1 MRTRRLN
8 LAPMAA
14 GLAALLLS
22 SEAGL
27 ANSAV
32 SARPTD
38 GSADRPRSQLDNPQ
52 SSAQSVLA
60 EARAAQPQHA
70 HPLYGP
76 HTLEHTRAALAFYE
90 ELAAGGGWP
99 MLPPQIAGLRAG
111 SRGGNV
117 EQLKV
122 RLILTGDLD
131 PDAAGGDLFD
141 KATEE
146 ALKRFQVRHGLS
158 QTGSVGRLTTRALNV
173 PVDVRLNQLRASIHR
188 LEGNAFAF
196 TSRYVVV
203 NIPGAQV
210 EAIDNGVVERRHVAI
225 VGRPDRPSPVLATRI
240 TAVNL
245 NPTWTVPMSIIKADI
260 MPQMAKDPTWL
271 AKHNMRVIGAG
282 NQEVDPKTIDWK
294 TPRNPNFFVRQ
305 DPGPTNSLGTIRIDM
320 PNSHAVFMHDTP
332 KKELFRNDVRF
343 NSSGCARVDGVK
355 DLALWLLKGSD
366 WDQTK
371 IDAALVIGERK
382 DIRLSRSV
390 PIAWVYLTGW
400 AAGDGMIHFR
410 DDIYGLDTPE
420 GLVTSTISP
429 RKPAPVTP
437 AAMKPA
443 VVPAPPSRPAPPQ
456 PVRYMPQPLPA
467 PPPGATPVALGR

>member
-1 MRTRRLN
+1 MRCPRRVEVPC
-8 LAPMAA
+8 LAVLTVL
-14 GLAALLLS
+14 GLLP
-22 SEAGL
+22 
-27 ANSAV
+27 V
-32 SARPTD
+32 SAMAIEARPPATPD
-38 GSADRPRSQLDNPQ
+38 P
-52 SSAQSVLA
+52 
-60 EARAAQPQHA
+60 ARAAMAQPAPQTPQAVVEEAKAALPQHS
-70 HPLYGP
+70 HPMYGP
-76 HTLEHTRAALAFYE
+76 QTLEHTRAALAFYE
-90 ELAAGGGWP
+90 ELSSSGGWP
-99 MLPPQIAGLRAG
+99 MLPGSIQGLKAG
-111 SRGGNV
+111 SQGWLV

-122 RLILTGDLD
+122 RLILTGDLE
-131 PDAAGGDLFD
+131 PDAAGGDVFN

-245 NPTWTVPMSIIKADI
+245 NPNWTVPMSIIKADI

-282 NQEVDPKTIDWK
+282 NLEVDPRTIDWK

-305 DPGPTNSLGTIRIDM
+305 DPGPLNSLGTMRIDM
-320 PNSHAVFMHDTP
+320 PNTHAVFMHDTP

-343 NSSGCARVDGVK
+343 NSSGCARVDGVR
-355 DLALWLLKGSD
+355 DLASWLLKGTEWED
-366 WDQTK
+366 RTR
-371 IDAALVIGERK
+371 IDAAIATSERK
-382 DIRLSRSV
+382 DIKLTKAV

-420 GLVTSTISP
+420 GLVTSTITP
-429 RKPAPVTP
+429 RRPATVKPAAAPMPPQRAAPP
-437 AAMKPA
+437 ANVRYVPQGP
-443 VVPAPPSRPAPPQ
+443 PAPPA
-456 PVRYMPQPLPA
+456 
-467 PPPGATPVALGR
+467 GATPVAYGR

>member
-1 MRTRRLN
+1 L
-8 LAPMAA
+8 P
-14 GLAALLLS
+14 
-22 SEAGL
+22 
-27 ANSAV
+27 SAIQGMK
-32 SARPTD
+32 T
-38 GSADRPRSQLDNPQ
+38 
-52 SSAQSVLA
+52 
-60 EARAAQPQHA
+60 
-70 HPLYGP
+70 
-76 HTLEHTRAALAFYE
+76 
-90 ELAAGGGWP
+90 
-99 MLPPQIAGLRAG
+99 G
-111 SRGGNV
+111 SRGGLV

-122 RLILTGDLD
+122 RLILTGDLE
-131 PDAAGGDLFD
+131 PDAAGGDAFN
-141 KATEE
+141 KSTED
-146 ALKRFQVRHGLS
+146 ALKRFQLRHGLS

-196 TSRYVVV
+196 TQRYVVV

-260 MPQMAKDPTWL
+260 MPHMAKDPTWL

-294 TPRNPNFFVRQ
+294 TPRNPNFFIRQ
-305 DPGPTNSLGTIRIDM
+305 DPGPLNSLGTLRIDM
-320 PNSHAVFMHDTP
+320 PNTHAVFMHDTP

-343 NSSGCARVDGVK
+343 NSSGCARVDGVR
-355 DLALWLLKGSD
+355 DLASWLLKGTEWEDRSR
-366 WDQTK
+366 
-371 IDAALVIGERK
+371 IDAAITTNERK
-382 DIRLSRSV
+382 DIKLTKAV

-429 RKPAPVTP
+429 RKPASVKP
-437 AAMKPA
+437 AAAPLPPRQQPYPVPVRHA
-443 VVPAPPSRPAPPQ
+443 PVPAPPT
-456 PVRYMPQPLPA
+456 
-467 PPPGATPVALGR
+467 GATPVAYGR

>member
-1 MRTRRLN
+1 MRTRRLH
-8 LAPMAA
+8 LAPLAAGCAVLLLSSAA
-14 GLAALLLS
+14 GLANPAIP
-22 SEAGL
+22 
-27 ANSAV
+27 
-32 SARPTD
+32 ARATD
-38 GSADRPRSQLDNPQ
+38 SHPDRPRSQSELAP
-52 SSAQSVLA
+52 SAAQSVVD

-76 HTLEHTRAALAFYE
+76 QTLEHTRAALAFYE

-99 MLPPQIAGLRAG
+99 MLPPQIAGLKAG
-111 SRGGNV
+111 SRGGTV

-141 KATEE
+141 KATED

-158 QTGSVGRLTTRALNV
+158 QTGAVGRLTTRALNV
-173 PVDVRLNQLRASIHR
+173 PIDVRLNQLRASIHR
-188 LEGNAFAF
+188 LEGNAFTF

-282 NQEVDPKTIDWK
+282 NQEIDPKTIDWK
-294 TPRNPNFFVRQ
+294 TPRNPNFYVRQ

-355 DLALWLLKGSD
+355 DLALWLLRGSD

-382 DIRLSRSV
+382 DIKLSRSV

-429 RKPAPVTP
+429 RKPAVIKP
-437 AAMKPA
+437 AAA
-443 VVPAPPSRPAPPQ
+443 PAPPSRPAAAQ
-456 PVRYMPQPLPA
+456 PVRYLPQPLPV
-467 PPPGATPVALGR
+467 PPAGATPVAYGR